1 MKTKIDSKQAKKM
14 DDATDHYSVRRT
26 VRRLLAAAGG
36 GLALFALGS
45 LVYQSGAWDKLYA
58 APGTEAGKAPED
70 QEQAGLKARE
80 EMLAARAAR
89 KKDGSAPA
97 PIQPVGKDGYF
108 VPPSESEIPKG
119 PVGDAIKRGRDIFV
133 NTPKYASQYVGN
145 SMACAQCHLDAGRR
159 ENSAPMWAA
168 YVQYPKFRAKN
179 NKINTLEERINGCFN
194 YSMNAQASPAGKAPP
209 PGDDIYKELMTYMY
223 WLADGAPTGEEM
235 HGGGY
240 IKMKETKL
248 GYDVARGKAVYEQNC
263 VLCHGADGQGR
274 READGSVRFPPL
286 WGPEAY
292 NWGAGMSRIDTAAG
306 FIKAN
311 MPLSKP
317 YSLSDQEAWDV
328 AAYIDSHERPK
339 DPRQTGTIEEARTK
353 FHKGEK
359 SYYGKVVDGVLRG
372 VGVSRPAAP
381 GA

>member
-1 MKTKIDSKQAKKM
+1 MKKIETHTKPTSAP
-14 DDATDHYSVRRT
+14 AGHYSFKVT

-36 GLALFALGS
+36 GLVLFAFGA
-45 LVYQSGAWDKLYA
+45 LVYQSGAWDKLFP
-58 APGTEAGKAPED
+58 APGGAGSAGASHEA
-70 QEQAGLKARE
+70 AGAKARAD
-80 EMLAARAAR
+80 MLAARKAR
-89 KKDGSAPA
+89 KTDGSAPA

-108 VPPSESEIPKG
+108 VPPAESEIPEG
-119 PVGDAIKRGRDIFV
+119 PVGDAIKRGRDIFID
-133 NTPKYASQYVGN
+133 TPKYAAKYVGN

-179 NKINTLEERINGCFN
+179 NKINTLEERINGCFQ

-240 IKMKETKL
+240 IKLKEPKL
-248 GYDVARGKAVYEQNC
+248 GYDAGRGMAVYEQNC
-263 VLCHGADGQGR
+263 ALCHGADGQGR
-274 READGSVRFPPL
+274 READGKVRFPPL
-286 WGPEAY
+286 WGAEAY

-317 YSLSDQEAWDV
+317 YSLTDQEAWDV

-339 DPRQTGTIEEARTK
+339 DPRQTGTIEEARAK

-359 SYYGKVVDGVLRG
+359 SYYGKVLDGQLRG
-372 VGVSRPAAP
+372 VGVARPAP

>member
-1 MKTKIDSKQAKKM
+1 MKKSETTQDTSP
-14 DDATDHYSVRRT
+14 YSLGRT
-26 VRRLLAAAGG
+26 TRRLIAGAAG
-36 GLALFALGS
+36 GLALFAFGA
-45 LVYQSGAWDKLYA
+45 LVHQSGAWDKMYMALGGTPEQQGGAHDAEA
-58 APGTEAGKAPED
+58 AS
-70 QEQAGLKARE
+70 ARSA
-80 EMLAARAAR
+80 MLAARAAR
-89 KKDGSAPA
+89 KKDKEGKAPA
-97 PIQPVGKDGYF
+97 PLQPVGHDGYF

-133 NTPKYASQYVGN
+133 DTPKYAGRYVGN

-194 YSMNAQASPAGKAPP
+194 YSMNAQASAAGKAPP
-209 PGDDIYKELMTYMY
+209 PGDEVYKELMTYMY

-235 HGGGY
+235 RGGGY
-240 IKMKETKL
+240 IKVKATPQ
-248 GYDVARGKAVYEQNC
+248 GYDYQRGAKVYQQNC
-263 VLCHGADGQGR
+263 VLCHGAEGQGR
-274 READGSVRFPPL
+274 KEADGKVRFPPL

-292 NWGAGMSRIDTAAG
+292 NWGAGMARIDTAAG

-328 AAYIDSHERPK
+328 AAYINGHERPK
-339 DPRQTGTIEEARTK
+339 DPRQTGSIEEARAK
-353 FHKGEK
+353 FHKGEQ
-359 SYYGKVVDGVLRG
+359 SYYGKELEGTLRG
-372 VGVSRPAAP
+372 AGVARKNPS

>member
-1 MKTKIDSKQAKKM
+1 MKKNDSGNQPAS
-14 DDATDHYSVRRT
+14 AAADHYTFKVTARRM
-26 VRRLLAAAGG
+26 LLAAGG
-36 GLALFALGS
+36 GLVLFAFGA
-45 LVYQSGAWDKLYA
+45 LVYQSGAWDKVFA
-58 APGTEAGKAPED
+58 APGGAGGASASHEEAGT
-70 QEQAGLKARE
+70 KARTD
-80 EMLAARAAR
+80 MLAARLAR
-89 KKDGSAPA
+89 KKDGSAAA

-108 VPPSESEIPKG
+108 VPPAESEIPEG

-133 NTPKYASQYVGN
+133 DTPKYAAKYVGN
-145 SMACAQCHLDAGRR
+145 SMACAQCHLDSGRR

-179 NKINTLEERINGCFN
+179 NKINTLEERINGCFQ

-240 IKMKETKL
+240 IKLKETTL
-248 GYDVARGKAVYEQNC
+248 GYDVKRGLAVYEQNC

-274 READGSVRFPPL
+274 REAGGKVRFPPL
-286 WGPEAY
+286 WGAEAY

-317 YSLSDQEAWDV
+317 YSLTDQEAWDV

-339 DPRQTGTIEEARTK
+339 DPRQTGTIEEARAK

-359 SYYGKVVDGVLRG
+359 SYYGKVLDGRMRG
-372 VGVSRPAAP
+372 TGVARPAAP

>member
-1 MKTKIDSKQAKKM
+1 MKKNDHSNKPAS
-14 DDATDHYSVRRT
+14 AAEHYSFRVT
-26 VRRLLAAAGG
+26 ARRLLLAAGG
-36 GLALFALGS
+36 GLVLFAFGA
-45 LVYQSGAWDKLYA
+45 LVYQSGAWDKMFA
-58 APGTEAGKAPED
+58 APGGASGESADHQAAGA
-70 QEQAGLKARE
+70 KARAD
-80 EMLAARAAR
+80 MLAARKAR
-89 KKDGSAPA
+89 KTDGSAAA

-108 VPPSESEIPKG
+108 VPPADSEIPEG

-133 NTPKYASQYVGN
+133 DTPRYAAKYVGN
-145 SMACAQCHLDAGRR
+145 SMACAQCHLDSGRR

-179 NKINTLEERINGCFN
+179 NKINTLEERINGCFQ

-209 PGDDIYKELMTYMY
+209 PGDDVYKELMTYMY

-240 IKMKETKL
+240 IKLKETKF
-248 GYDVARGKAVYEQNC
+248 GYDVKRGLAVYEQNC
-263 VLCHGADGQGR
+263 ALCHGADGQGR
-274 READGSVRFPPL
+274 READGKVRFPPL
-286 WGPEAY
+286 WGAEAY

-317 YSLSDQEAWDV
+317 YSLTDQEAWDV

-339 DPRQTGTIEEARTK
+339 DPRQTGTIEEARAK

-359 SYYGKVVDGVLRG
+359 SYYGKVLDGQLRG
-372 VGVSRPAAP
+372 VGVARPPAP

>member
-1 MKTKIDSKQAKKM
+1 MKKTTIS
-14 DDATDHYSVRRT
+14 TDHYSFKVT
-26 VRRLLAAAGG
+26 AKRLLLAAGG
-36 GLALFALGS
+36 GLALFAFGA
-45 LVYQSGAWDKLYA
+45 LVYQSGAWDKMFA
-58 APGTEAGKAPED
+58 APGGASGESADHQAAGA
-70 QEQAGLKARE
+70 KARAD
-80 EMLAARAAR
+80 MLAARKAR
-89 KKDGSAPA
+89 KTDGSAPA

-108 VPPSESEIPKG
+108 VPPAESEIPEG

-133 NTPKYASQYVGN
+133 DTPKYAAKYVGN
-145 SMACAQCHLDAGRR
+145 SMACAQCHLDSGRR

-179 NKINTLEERINGCFN
+179 NKINTLEERINGCFQ

-209 PGDDIYKELMTYMY
+209 PGDDVYKELMTYMY

-240 IKMKETKL
+240 IKLKETKL
-248 GYDVARGKAVYEQNC
+248 GYDVKRGLAVYEQNC
-263 VLCHGADGQGR
+263 ALCHGADGQGR
-274 READGSVRFPPL
+274 READGKVRFPPL

-317 YSLSDQEAWDV
+317 YSLTDQEAWDV

-339 DPRQTGTIEEARTK
+339 DPRQTGTIEEARAK

-359 SYYGKVVDGVLRG
+359 SYYGKVLDGQLRG
-372 VGVSRPAAP
+372 VGVARPPAA
-381 GA
+381 GM

>member
-1 MKTKIDSKQAKKM
+1 MKKNDHSNKPAS
-14 DDATDHYSVRRT
+14 AAEHYSFRVT
-26 VRRLLAAAGG
+26 ARRLLLAAGG
-36 GLALFALGS
+36 GLVLFAFGA
-45 LVYQSGAWDKLYA
+45 LVYQSGAWDKMFA
-58 APGTEAGKAPED
+58 APGGASGESADHQAAGA
-70 QEQAGLKARE
+70 KARAD
-80 EMLAARAAR
+80 MLAARKAR
-89 KKDGSAPA
+89 KTDGSAAA

-108 VPPSESEIPKG
+108 VPPADSEIPEG

-133 NTPKYASQYVGN
+133 DTPRYAAKYVGN
-145 SMACAQCHLDAGRR
+145 SMACAQCHLDSGRR

-179 NKINTLEERINGCFN
+179 NKINTLEERINGCFQ

-209 PGDDIYKELMTYMY
+209 PGDDVYKELMTYMY

-240 IKMKETKL
+240 IKLKETKL
-248 GYDVARGKAVYEQNC
+248 GYDVKRGLAVYEQNC
-263 VLCHGADGQGR
+263 ALCHGADGQGR
-274 READGSVRFPPL
+274 READGKVRFPPL
-286 WGPEAY
+286 WGAEAY

-317 YSLSDQEAWDV
+317 YSLTDQEAWDV

-339 DPRQTGTIEEARTK
+339 DPRQTGTIEEARAK

-359 SYYGKVVDGVLRG
+359 SYYGKVLDGQLRG
-372 VGVSRPAAP
+372 VGVARPPAP

>member
-1 MKTKIDSKQAKKM
+1 MKKTTTQL
-14 DDATDHYSVRRT
+14 DHYSFKVT
-26 VRRLLAAAGG
+26 AKRLLLAAGG
-36 GLALFALGS
+36 GLALFAFGA
-45 LVYQSGAWDKLYA
+45 LVYQSGAWDKMITP
-58 APGTEAGKAPED
+58 PGAGGDSASHAEAGA
-70 QEQAGLKARE
+70 AARAD
-80 EMLAARAAR
+80 MLAARKAR
-89 KKDGSAPA
+89 KTDGSAAA

-108 VPPSESEIPKG
+108 VPPAESEIPEG

-133 NTPKYASQYVGN
+133 DTPKYAAKYVGN
-145 SMACAQCHLDAGRR
+145 SMACAQCHLDSGRR

-179 NKINTLEERINGCFN
+179 NKINTLEERINGCFQ

-235 HGGGY
+235 RGGGY
-240 IKMKETKL
+240 IKLKETKL
-248 GYDVARGKAVYEQNC
+248 GYDAKRGAAVYEQNC
-263 VLCHGADGQGR
+263 ALCHGADGQGR
-274 READGSVRFPPL
+274 READGKVRFPPL
-286 WGPEAY
+286 WGAEAY

-317 YSLSDQEAWDV
+317 YSLTDQEAWDV

-339 DPRQTGTIEEARTK
+339 DPRQTGTIEEARAK

-359 SYYGKVVDGVLRG
+359 SYYGKVLDGQLRG
-372 VGVSRPAAP
+372 VGVARPAAP

>member
-1 MKTKIDSKQAKKM
+1 MKKIESNSKA
-14 DDATDHYSVRRT
+14 ASAAADHYGFKVT
-26 VRRLLAAAGG
+26 ARRLLLAAGG
-36 GLALFALGS
+36 GLVLFAFGA
-45 LVYQSGAWDKLYA
+45 LVYQSGALDPMFV
-58 APGTEAGKAPED
+58 APGDASGESAGAAA
-70 QEQAGLKARE
+70 AGATARAD
-80 EMLAARAAR
+80 MLAARAAR
-89 KKDGSAPA
+89 KKDGSAAA
-97 PIQPVGKDGYF
+97 PIQPVGMDGYF
-108 VPPSESEIPKG
+108 VPPAESEIPEG

-133 NTPKYASQYVGN
+133 DTPKYAAKYVGN

-179 NKINTLEERINGCFN
+179 NKINTLEERINGCFQ

-240 IKMKETKL
+240 IKLKEPKL
-248 GYDVARGKAVYEQNC
+248 GYDVKRGLAVYEQNC
-263 VLCHGADGQGR
+263 ALCHGADGQGR
-274 READGSVRFPPL
+274 REAGGKVRFPPL
-286 WGPEAY
+286 WGAEAY
-292 NWGAGMSRIDTAAG
+292 NWGAGMARIDTAAG

-317 YSLSDQEAWDV
+317 YSLTDQEAWDV

-339 DPRQTGTIEEARTK
+339 DPRQTGTIEEARAK

-359 SYYGKVVDGVLRG
+359 SYYGKMLDGQLRG
-372 VGVSRPAAP
+372 VGVARPPAP

>member
-1 MKTKIDSKQAKKM
+1 MKKTTTQL
-14 DDATDHYSVRRT
+14 DHYSFKVT
-26 VRRLLAAAGG
+26 AKRLLLAAGG
-36 GLALFALGS
+36 GLVLFAFGA
-45 LVYQSGAWDKLYA
+45 LVYQSGAWDKMFTP
-58 APGTEAGKAPED
+58 PGAGGDSASHAEAGA
-70 QEQAGLKARE
+70 AARAH
-80 EMLAARAAR
+80 MLAARKAR
-89 KKDGSAPA
+89 KTDGSAAA

-108 VPPSESEIPKG
+108 VPPAESEIPEG

-133 NTPKYASQYVGN
+133 DTPKYAAKYVGN
-145 SMACAQCHLDAGRR
+145 SMACAQCHLDSGRR

-179 NKINTLEERINGCFN
+179 NKINTLEERINGCFQ

-209 PGDDIYKELMTYMY
+209 PGDDVYKELMTYMY
-223 WLADGAPTGEEM
+223 WLADGAPTGESM
-235 HGGGY
+235 RGGGY
-240 IKMKETKL
+240 IKLKETRL
-248 GYDVARGKAVYEQNC
+248 GYDAKRGMAVYEQNC
-263 VLCHGADGQGR
+263 ALCHGADGQGR
-274 READGSVRFPPL
+274 READGKVRFPPL
-286 WGPEAY
+286 WGAEAY

-317 YSLSDQEAWDV
+317 YSLTDQEAWDV

-339 DPRQTGTIEEARTK
+339 DPRQTGTIEEARAK

-359 SYYGKVVDGVLRG
+359 SYYGKVLDGQLRG
-372 VGVSRPAAP
+372 VGVARPAAP

>member
-1 MKTKIDSKQAKKM
+1 MKKIDTGNKPAP
-14 DDATDHYSVRRT
+14 AAADHYTFKVT
-26 VRRLLAAAGG
+26 AKRLLLAAGG
-36 GLALFALGS
+36 GLVLFAFGA
-45 LVYQSGAWDKLYA
+45 LVYQGGAWDKMFGKPDGA
-58 APGTEAGKAPED
+58 SGASASHEEAGA
-70 QEQAGLKARE
+70 KARAD
-80 EMLAARAAR
+80 MLAARKER
-89 KKDGSAPA
+89 KTDGSAAA

-108 VPPSESEIPKG
+108 VPPAESEIPEG

-133 NTPKYASQYVGN
+133 DTPKYAAKYVGN
-145 SMACAQCHLDAGRR
+145 SMACAQCHLDSGRR

-179 NKINTLEERINGCFN
+179 NKINTLEERINGCFQ

-240 IKMKETKL
+240 IKLKETKL
-248 GYDVARGKAVYEQNC
+248 GYDVKRGMAVYEQNC
-263 VLCHGADGQGR
+263 ALCHGADGQGR
-274 READGSVRFPPL
+274 READGKVRFPPL
-286 WGPEAY
+286 WGAEAY

-317 YSLSDQEAWDV
+317 YSLTDQEAWDV

-339 DPRQTGTIEEARTK
+339 DPRQTGTIEEARAK

-359 SYYGKVVDGVLRG
+359 SYYGKVLDGQLRG
-372 VGVSRPAAP
+372 VGVARPTAP